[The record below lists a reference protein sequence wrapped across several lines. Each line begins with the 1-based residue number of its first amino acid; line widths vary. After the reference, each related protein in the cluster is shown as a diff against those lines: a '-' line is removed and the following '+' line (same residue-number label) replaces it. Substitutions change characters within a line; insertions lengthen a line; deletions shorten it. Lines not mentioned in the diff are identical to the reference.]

1 MKTALTNF
9 QTLPLKDAACQ
20 RPHAFQE
27 IENKPF
33 IIHPSSFILSPM
45 HDSTLSNDPLSDKR
59 FDFQFVNPS
68 YGYEWSK
75 DDDAVTTR
83 EPMQIN
89 PIVRQRPGQRGIKP
103 ETLPALLSLSFT
115 RFTFQRGQLFSSTQ
129 ICVCPG
135 LLAESKAADAKR
147 HSRDL
152 RRQTFRQNS
161 RTRLTRILRQY
172 LCSQN
177 TQQQAIRLEQQYTCG
192 SQS

>member
-103 ETLPALLSLSFT
+103 ETLPPRLPCPHLRANCSKILSKE
-115 RFTFQRGQLFSSTQ
+115 R
-129 ICVCPG
+129 C
-135 LLAESKAADAKR
+135 
-147 HSRDL
+147 RD
-152 RRQTFRQNS
+152 S
-161 RTRLTRILRQY
+161 LTCHAHAR
-172 LCSQN
+172 N
-177 TQQQAIRLEQQYTCG
+177 
-192 SQS
+192 